1 MTFWIP
7 PVESQ
12 TRDSS
17 GLLGEPGMVW
27 GAGGLPERTI
37 LPEIVPPAVV
47 APAIGAGVEARV
59 QPGKIAMQRAR
70 NKIDLWLR
78 RGTGFRSDPASAW

>member
-1 MTFWIP
+1 
-7 PVESQ
+7 
-12 TRDSS
+12 
-17 GLLGEPGMVW
+17 
-27 GAGGLPERTI
+27 
-37 LPEIVPPAVV
+37 VV